1 MPSHGPTKILILT
14 LFLFGYWAVGL
25 YPFTFEL
32 PKYVVNQAERAA
44 DGGLSFPEVGIAR
57 THGAPD
63 WLSGLQDTSSLE
75 VRLVARTDDPDQR
88 GPARLFTISDGVSD
102 RNLTLGQKGADL
114 VIRVRRPGSDANGT
128 PDLQVADVFRDPEWH
143 EIRFRLKPDRLA
155 LTVDDETRF
164 DQVLSSSPFPEWNPD
179 FALAMGNELPYGRA
193 WTGEI
198 RAASVDIDG
207 RTIDVLDPAEIELPG
222 GWWEMKAFNPWDLD
236 HRRPYYANADIYV
249 NFFGFIPF
257 GALLM
262 LFFGRRLSI
271 VHIMLLGAALS
282 LSIETLQILL
292 PRHPSVT
299 DLVLNTIGAG
309 VGAYLA
315 RLAMRERHRRLNA
328 KPPSIREDPPRP
340 G

>member
-1 MPSHGPTKILILT
+1 MLSRSPTKVLILIL
-14 LFLFGYWAVGL
+14 FLLGYWAVGL
-25 YPFTFEL
+25 YPFTFEP
-32 PKYVVNQAERAA
+32 PKHVVNQAERTAN
-44 DGGLSFPEVGIAR
+44 GGLSFHGVGIAR
-57 THGAPD
+57 SPGAPD
-63 WLSGLQDTSSLE
+63 WLSGLKGTSSLE
-75 VRLVARTDDPDQR
+75 VRLVARTDDPDQQ

-102 RNLTLGQKGADL
+102 RNLTLGQEGDDL

-128 PDLQVADVFRDPEWH
+128 PALQVAGLFRDADWH
-143 EIRFRLKPDRLA
+143 EIRVRLGPDRLTV
-155 LTVDDETRF
+155 TVDDKPRA
-164 DQVLSSSPFPEWNPD
+164 DLPLSGSPFPEWNPD
-179 FALAMGNELPYGRA
+179 YGIAMGNELPYGRA

-198 RAASVDIDG
+198 RTALVDIDG
-207 RTIDVLDPAEIELPG
+207 RTIDYLHPAEIELPE
-222 GWWEMKAFNPWDLD
+222 GWWEVKAFDPWDLEQKQ
-236 HRRPYYANADIYV
+236 PYYANADIYV

-271 VHIMLLGAALS
+271 GHIMLLGAALS

-315 RLAMRERHRRLNA
+315 RLA
-328 KPPSIREDPPRP
+328 IRS
-340 G
+340 GASA